1 MAQVGEIDY
10 QVTMDVQQLLTSQRQ
25 LEQRLNRM
33 DDSFNRTSR
42 AVNDTE
48 QSMLSLSKVAGVV
61 ASALSAGAIINA
73 VDEWGQMAA
82 RIKMALNSV
91 EGDVERYAEIQQR
104 FLEVSNR
111 NGKAIETTQ
120 ELYAGSATS
129 MKELGYNTTQTVDYI
144 ESLSSAFTANAT
156 GAQQTESAMNAL
168 NRAMVIGT
176 LKGNDWHS
184 VLNATPSVVA
194 DIAKELSR
202 LRGGVKV
209 TENDVK
215 KMAMQGGISMK
226 LFADAMIKAR
236 EENNA
241 LADSMDN
248 TIADGFTKLTNSA
261 KAYYGEMNQTLGITR
276 SVSAGFAVLT
286 DNFEKVSMVANV
298 ALAILGARM
307 AGALYSTIKAKISD
321 VSASIN
327 QTTATLNA
335 AKASEYAATT
345 AVRKAQADLSS
356 ARSAVAL
363 AQAEYNVAK
372 GTLAEA
378 TALDNLILKKS
389 LASKAALTLT
399 QATQAQT
406 AAMAN
411 SATAARA
418 ASLSMNLFKG
428 ALGLVGGP
436 AGAAMLAGAAVLY
449 FYQQAKE
456 ARESAIKLAEGVD
469 ELTAKMKEMSRVQ
482 KEAEMAELRK
492 ALPELNNEL
501 LNAVIAHS
509 KAIGAVKDLESQVAK
524 ATPGTSK
531 YTSLTNQLT
540 SAQDDLAIATNNAQK
555 AANDYSR
562 TKSTISL
569 IQADLNGTLKQGAE
583 LLQREASVLPNA
595 AAGWNSYGFS
605 IERATKAKAAFSL
618 LRPELDYG
626 GEDGNKLLKQME
638 RRLELSKLEGAE
650 KAKLS
655 ALYAAEDAG
664 VFDKEAIKNLQD
676 LAAKEYENTEAKKQ
690 GVKTAK
696 EAASAALKEATEAEK
711 LKQKIT
717 DVANATK
724 VAELETKG
732 LAREAAIL
740 EAVQKLGSK
749 ATKAQIAEITE
760 LAGKEF
766 DLKQKIQDRKD
777 AFSQNPEAKA
787 NQEYKLSLE
796 QLERQLQGNLVTEED
811 YHRRR
816 VDLAGEYSKKIA
828 EANAQASVSPIE
840 DNRAQFDP
848 VQQLKNEN
856 AKKLALTD
864 KYYAD
869 EMAII
874 NQAYAN
880 QQISHEQFTTAKQI
894 TDAQYLQIR
903 TAQERQFNEQQTAAQ
918 WQMLSQQSL
927 GFDMLTS
934 AVDAMAGSASN
945 AITGLLTGTMTAA
958 DAMRSLGNTILN
970 SVVNSIVQ
978 TGVEMLKNFII
989 GKTMGAAAAAASIGE
1004 AAVVASAWAPAAA
1017 FVSLATMGA
1026 NAAPANASLV
1036 GTTGLASTLAIAG
1049 ARKNGGPVD
1058 AGSMYRVG
1066 EGGKPEIFKASNGR
1080 QYMIPGD
1087 NGKVISN
1094 KDMQSG
1100 GMNVNV
1106 VFNDYSSGGH
1116 KFDAQTS
1123 QDGNTLTIQAFIMD
1137 MDNKGPMLQ
1146 SITRNTSATARAR
1159 G

>member
-1 MAQVGEIDY
+1 AWTELNNKLSNSVRASESLID
-10 QVTMDVQQLLTSQRQ
+10 VTQRVFDISQATRSSLDATATLYARLERGTREYNTSAADLAKLTSIINQGFIVSGATAI
-25 LEQRLNRM
+25 EAEN
-33 DDSFNRTSR
+33 
-42 AVNDTE
+42 
-48 QSMLSLSKVAGVV
+48 
-61 ASALSAGAIINA
+61 AIIQLSQGIA
-73 VDEWGQMAA
+73 SGVLRGEEF
-82 RIKMALNSV
+82 NSV
-91 EGDVERYAEIQQR
+91 AEQ
-104 FLEVSNR
+104 
-111 NGKAIETTQ
+111 G
-120 ELYAGSATS
+120 
-129 MKELGYNTTQTVDYI
+129 
-144 ESLSSAFTANAT
+144 
-156 GAQQTESAMNAL
+156 
-168 NRAMVIGT
+168 
-176 LKGNDWHS
+176 
-184 VLNATPSVVA
+184 
-194 DIAKELSR
+194 SR
-202 LRGGVKV
+202 LMV
-209 TENDVK
+209 
-215 KMAMQGGISMK
+215 
-226 LFADAMIKAR
+226 
-236 EENNA
+236 A
-241 LADSMDN
+241 LADSMGVG
-248 TIADGFTKLTNSA
+248 IGQLRKMAAEGKLTTDVVVKGLLSQGDAIGKEFAKTTRTMSQAFQEAGNNLTKFLGENTTIKSTISA
-261 KAYYGEMNQTLGITR
+261 FSDAVIAVSKNLDELSSALTVIT
-276 SVSAGFAVLT
+276 AV
-286 DNFEKVSMVANV
+286 VGSRYVA
-298 ALAILGARM
+298 ALAM
-307 AGALYSTIKAKISD
+307 AAKSKIQMAI
-321 VSASIN
+321 ASRESSIAEL
-327 QTTATLNA
+327 QS
-335 AKASEYAATT
+335 AKASEYAAN
-345 AVRKAQADLSS
+345 ASVRKAQADLAS

-378 TALDNLILKKS
+378 TALDNLIAKKS
-389 LASKAALTLT
+389 LASKAAITLA
-399 QATQAQT
+399 QATQVQT
-406 AAMAN
+406 AAMTRTA
-411 SATAARA
+411 AAARA
-418 ASLSMNLFKG
+418 ASISLGLANK

-436 AGAAMLAGAAVLY
+436 MGALMLAGAAMYY
-449 FYQQAKE
+449 FYQKTEQAKQE
-456 ARESAIKLAEGVD
+456 ARDFADSIDQLTVKLKELSYQEIARDAQDARDKQELLRLEMKEQENQLSSLRAQLELQKTALNGMPDLIDKNTTRILREVTKLEGDLAENKKKHELITKYLSDAQD
-469 ELTAKMKEMSRVQ
+469 EYNRKT
-482 KEAEMAELRK
+482 KEAIDL
-492 ALPELNNEL
+492 
-501 LNAVIAHS
+501 S
-509 KAIGAVKDLESQVAK
+509 VKS
-524 ATPGTSK
+524 AT
-531 YTSLTNQLT
+531 
-540 SAQDDLAIATNNAQK
+540 
-555 AANDYSR
+555 
-562 TKSTISL
+562 
-569 IQADLNGTLKQGAE
+569 TLD
-583 LLQREASVLPNA
+583 
-595 AAGWNSYGFS
+595 
-605 IERATKAKAAFSL
+605 IERSALGRLTKQIKEATGAKEEFSL
-618 LRPELDYG
+618 VRPKLDYG
-626 GEDGNKLLKQME
+626 GAEGEKLLKQME
-638 RRLELSKLEGAE
+638 ERLALSKLEGAE
-650 KAKLS
+650 RAKLK
-655 ALYAAEDAG
+655 AMYDAKDAG
-664 VFDKEAIKNLQD
+664 ITDPDAIRNLQD
-676 LAAKEYENTEAKKQ
+676 LAAQEYENTQAKKE
-690 GVKTAK
+690 GIKTAK
-696 EAASAALKEATEAEK
+696 QAASAALKEATEAEK

-749 ATKAQIAEITE
+749 ATKAQVAEITE

-766 DLKQKIQDRKD
+766 DLKQKIKDRKD

-796 QLERQLQGNLVTEED
+796 QLERQLKGNLVTEEN
-811 YHRRR
+811 YQRRR
-816 VDLAGEYSKKIA
+816 VELAGEYSKKIA
-828 EANAQASVSPIE
+828 EANAQASISPIE

-856 AKKLALTD
+856 AKKLALMD

-903 TAQERQFNEQQTAAQ
+903 TAQEKKFNEQQTAAQ

-934 AVDAMAGSASN
+934 AVDAMSGSASN

-989 GKTMGAAAAAASIGE
+989 GKTMGAAAAAASMGE
-1004 AAVVASAWAPAAA
+1004 AAIVASAWAPAAA

-1066 EGGKPEIFKASNGR
+1066 EGGKPEIFKANNGR

-1094 KDMQSG
+1094 KDMQG
-1100 GMNVNV
+1100 DGMNVNV

-1137 MDNKGPMLQ
+1137 MDNKGPILQ

>member
-1 MAQVGEIDY
+1 MAQVGEIVY
-10 QVTMDVQQLLTSQRQ
+10 QVQMDVQQLLTSQRQ

-42 AVNDTE
+42 AVNNTE

-168 NRAMVIGT
+168 NRAMVVGT

-286 DNFEKVSMVANV
+286 DNFEKVSMVANI

-321 VSASIN
+321 ISTSIN
-327 QTTATLNA
+327 QTTATLNT
-335 AKASEYAATT
+335 AKASEYAATA

-389 LASKAALTLT
+389 LASKAALTLA
-399 QATQAQT
+399 QATQVQT

-411 SATAARA
+411 SAAAAKA
-418 ASLSMNLFKG
+418 ASLSVNLFKG

-456 ARESAIKLAEGVD
+456 ARENAIKLAGGVD

-540 SAQDDLAIATNNAQK
+540 SAQDDLAIATNNAKK
-555 AANDYSR
+555 ASNDYSR

-569 IQADLNGTLKQGAE
+569 IQADLNGTLKQGIE
-583 LLQREASVLPNA
+583 LLQRETSVLPNA
-595 AAGWNSYGFS
+595 ADGWNSYGFS
-605 IERATKAKAAFSL
+605 IKRATQEKKDFNSQSL
-618 LRPELDYG
+618 VVQWSDKGLDMR
-626 GEDGNKLLKQME
+626 KSLE
-638 RRLELSKLEGAE
+638 RE
-650 KAKLS
+650 AKLANAQS
-655 ALYAAEDAG
+655 EVDKRLLQVKFYAEDNDLSEQEVLSLNQWAIAAQ
-664 VFDKEAIKNLQD
+664 DARDAESERNSKTKESTKATD
-676 LAAKEYENTEAKKQ
+676 AAYE
-690 GVKTAK
+690 
-696 EAASAALKEATEAEK
+696 ALKRQREEIELLNKGYKDGSLEMAKYDAVKSLGDKASPEQIKLAEK
-711 LKQKIT
+711 LAEDKYNIERNLADKKAALELDLVAKAKESHDKQLADLERIT
-717 DVANATK
+717 KDDVSLTEQAARRK
-724 VAELETKG
+724 AEI
-732 LAREAAIL
+732 EA
-740 EAVQKLGSK
+740 EYQQK
-749 ATKAQIAEITE
+749 IAEI
-760 LAGKEF
+760 K
-766 DLKQKIQDRKD
+766 
-777 AFSQNPEAKA
+777 AK
-787 NQEYKLSLE
+787 
-796 QLERQLQGNLVTEED
+796 
-811 YHRRR
+811 
-816 VDLAGEYSKKIA
+816 
-828 EANAQASVSPIE
+828 NAVSPQ
-840 DNRAQFDP
+840 DNLKAQVDP
-848 VQQLKNEN
+848 VQQLKNEHER
-856 AKKLALTD
+856 KLALI
-864 KYYAD
+864 KEY
-869 EMAII
+869 E
-874 NQAYAN
+874 NQKVLT
-880 QQISHEQFTTAKQI
+880 Q
-894 TDAQYLQIR
+894 
-903 TAQERQFNEQQTAAQ
+903 
-918 WQMLSQQSL
+918 QQSL
-927 GFDMLTS
+927 ALM
-934 AVDAMAGSASN
+934 
-945 AITGLLTGTMTAA
+945 
-958 DAMRSLGNTILN
+958 
-970 SVVNSIVQ
+970 
-978 TGVEMLKNFII
+978 
-989 GKTMGAAAAAASIGE
+989 
-1004 AAVVASAWAPAAA
+1004 
-1017 FVSLATMGA
+1017 
-1026 NAAPANASLV
+1026 NAANTQYEQDRMNAQWEIWRNQSQANQFLAD
-1036 GTTGLASTLAIAG
+1036 GL
-1049 ARKNGGPVD
+1049 D
-1058 AGSMYRVG
+1058 ALGQR
-1066 EGGKPEIFKASNGR
+1066 
-1080 QYMIPGD
+1080 
-1087 NGKVISN
+1087 
-1094 KDMQSG
+1094 
-1100 GMNVNV
+1100 
-1106 VFNDYSSGGH
+1106 
-1116 KFDAQTS
+1116 
-1123 QDGNTLTIQAFIMD
+1123 
-1137 MDNKGPMLQ
+1137 
-1146 SITRNTSATARAR
+1146 SA
-1159 G
+1159 

>member
-1 MAQVGEIDY
+1 MAQVGEIVY
-10 QVTMDVQQLLTSQRQ
+10 QVQMDVQQLLTSQRQ

-33 DDSFNRTSR
+33 DSSFNRTSQS
-42 AVNDTE
+42 VNNTE
-48 QSMLSLSKVAGVV
+48 RSMLSLSKVAASLAGYLSASMV
-61 ASALSAGAIINA
+61 ASYSEAWTELNNKLSNSVRTSESLIDVTQRVFDISQATRSSLDATATLYARLERGTREYNTSAEDLAKLTSIINQGFIVSGATAQEAENAIIQLSQGIA
-73 VDEWGQMAA
+73 SGVLRGEEF
-82 RIKMALNSV
+82 NSV
-91 EGDVERYAEIQQR
+91 AEQ
-104 FLEVSNR
+104 
-111 NGKAIETTQ
+111 G
-120 ELYAGSATS
+120 
-129 MKELGYNTTQTVDYI
+129 
-144 ESLSSAFTANAT
+144 
-156 GAQQTESAMNAL
+156 
-168 NRAMVIGT
+168 
-176 LKGNDWHS
+176 
-184 VLNATPSVVA
+184 
-194 DIAKELSR
+194 SR
-202 LRGGVKV
+202 LMV
-209 TENDVK
+209 
-215 KMAMQGGISMK
+215 
-226 LFADAMIKAR
+226 
-236 EENNA
+236 A
-241 LADSMDN
+241 LADSMGVG
-248 TIADGFTKLTNSA
+248 IGQLRKMAAEGKLTTDVVVKGLLSQGDAIGKEFAKTTRTMSQAFQEAGNNLTKFLGENTTIKSTISA
-261 KAYYGEMNQTLGITR
+261 FSDAVIT
-276 SVSAGFAVLT
+276 VSKNLDELSSVLT
-286 DNFEKVSMVANV
+286 VIAAVVGSRYVG
-298 ALAILGARM
+298 ALAM
-307 AGALYSTIKAKISD
+307 ATKSKVMMAA
-321 VSASIN
+321 ASR
-327 QTTATLNA
+327 QESVATLQSA
-335 AKASEYAATT
+335 RASEYAANMS
-345 AVRKAQADLSS
+345 VRKAQADLAS

-378 TALDNLILKKS
+378 TALDNLIAKKS
-389 LASKAALTLT
+389 LASKAAITLT

-406 AAMAN
+406 AAMAS

-418 ASLSMNLFKG
+418 ASLSMGLLRG
-428 ALGLVGGP
+428 AMGMLGGP
-436 AGAAMLAGAAVLY
+436 AGVAMLAGAAIYY
-449 FYQQAKE
+449 FYQKSEQAKQEARDFADSIDQLTVKLKELSYQEIARDAQDAADKQKVLTSEMKDQENQLARLEARLRMQQDALGNNPELIERNTINILREKIKLEGDLAENKKRHELITKYLSEAQSEYNRKAKE
-456 ARESAIKLAEGVD
+456 AIDLSVKSATTLDIEKSAFGR
-469 ELTAKMKEMSRVQ
+469 LTTQ
-482 KEAEMAELRK
+482 
-492 ALPELNNEL
+492 
-501 LNAVIAHS
+501 I
-509 KAIGAVKDLESQVAK
+509 
-524 ATPGTSK
+524 
-531 YTSLTNQLT
+531 
-540 SAQDDLAIATNNAQK
+540 
-555 AANDYSR
+555 
-562 TKSTISL
+562 
-569 IQADLNGTLKQGAE
+569 
-583 LLQREASVLPNA
+583 REAT
-595 AAGWNSYGFS
+595 G
-605 IERATKAKAAFSL
+605 AKEEFSL
-618 LRPELDYG
+618 VRPKLNYG
-626 GEDGNKLLKQME
+626 GEEGEKLKKQME
-638 RRLELSKLEGAE
+638 ERLALSKLEGAE
-650 KAKLS
+650 RAKLK
-655 ALYAAEDAG
+655 AMYDAKDAG
-664 VFDKEAIKNLQD
+664 ITDPDAIRHLQD
-676 LAAKEYENTEAKKQ
+676 LAAQEYENTQAKKE
-690 GVKTAK
+690 GIKTAK

-749 ATKAQIAEITE
+749 ATKAQVAEITE

-766 DLKQKIQDRKD
+766 DLKQKIKDRKD

-796 QLERQLQGNLVTEED
+796 QLERQLKGNLVTEEN
-811 YHRRR
+811 YQRRR
-816 VDLAGEYSKKIA
+816 VELAGEYSKKIA

-856 AKKLALTD
+856 AKKLALMD

-903 TAQERQFNEQQTAAQ
+903 TAQEKKFNEQQTAAQ

-934 AVDAMAGSASN
+934 AVDAMSGSASN

-989 GKTMGAAAAAASIGE
+989 GKTMGAAAAAASMGE
-1004 AAVVASAWAPAAA
+1004 AAIVASAWAPAAA

-1066 EGGKPEIFKASNGR
+1066 EGGKPEIFKANNGR

-1094 KDMQSG
+1094 KDMQGG

>member
-1 MAQVGEIDY
+1 MAQVGEIVY
-10 QVTMDVQQLLTSQRQ
+10 QVQMDVQQLLTSQQQ

-33 DDSFNRTSR
+33 DSSFNRTSQS
-42 AVNDTE
+42 VNNTE
-48 QSMLSLSKVAGVV
+48 RSMQSLSKVAAALTGYLSASMV
-61 ASALSAGAIINA
+61 ASYSEAWTELNNKLSNSVRASESLVDVTQRVFDISQATRSSLDATATLYARLERGTREYNTSAADLAKLTSIINQGFIVSGATAQEAENAIIQLSQGIA
-73 VDEWGQMAA
+73 SGVLRGEEF
-82 RIKMALNSV
+82 NSV
-91 EGDVERYAEIQQR
+91 AEQ
-104 FLEVSNR
+104 
-111 NGKAIETTQ
+111 G
-120 ELYAGSATS
+120 
-129 MKELGYNTTQTVDYI
+129 
-144 ESLSSAFTANAT
+144 
-156 GAQQTESAMNAL
+156 
-168 NRAMVIGT
+168 
-176 LKGNDWHS
+176 
-184 VLNATPSVVA
+184 
-194 DIAKELSR
+194 SR
-202 LRGGVKV
+202 LMV
-209 TENDVK
+209 
-215 KMAMQGGISMK
+215 
-226 LFADAMIKAR
+226 
-236 EENNA
+236 A
-241 LADSMDN
+241 LADSMGVG
-248 TIADGFTKLTNSA
+248 IGQLRKMAAEGKLTTDVVVKGLLSQGDAIGKEFAKTTRTMSQAFQEAGNNLTKFLGENTTIKSTISA
-261 KAYYGEMNQTLGITR
+261 FSDAVIT
-276 SVSAGFAVLT
+276 VSKNLDELSSVLT
-286 DNFEKVSMVANV
+286 VIATVVGSRYVG
-298 ALAILGARM
+298 ALAM
-307 AGALYSTIKAKISD
+307 ATKSKVMMAA
-321 VSASIN
+321 ASR
-327 QTTATLNA
+327 QESVATLQSA
-335 AKASEYAATT
+335 RASEYAANMS
-345 AVRKAQADLSS
+345 VRKAQADLAS

-378 TALDNLILKKS
+378 TALDNLIAKKS
-389 LASKAALTLT
+389 LASKAAITLT

-411 SATAARA
+411 SAAAARA
-418 ASLSMNLFKG
+418 ASLSMGLLRG
-428 ALGLVGGP
+428 AMGMLGGP
-436 AGAAMLAGAAVLY
+436 AGVAMLAGAAIYY
-449 FYQQAKE
+449 FYQKSEQAKQEARDFADSIDQLTVKLKELSYQEIARDAQDARDKQELLRLEMKEQEKQLSALRAQLELQKTALKDQPELIDKNTTRILREITKLEGDLSTNRKRLELTTKYLTDAQDEYNRKAKE
-456 ARESAIKLAEGVD
+456 AIDLSVKSATTLDIEKSAFGR
-469 ELTAKMKEMSRVQ
+469 LTTQ
-482 KEAEMAELRK
+482 
-492 ALPELNNEL
+492 
-501 LNAVIAHS
+501 I
-509 KAIGAVKDLESQVAK
+509 
-524 ATPGTSK
+524 
-531 YTSLTNQLT
+531 
-540 SAQDDLAIATNNAQK
+540 
-555 AANDYSR
+555 
-562 TKSTISL
+562 
-569 IQADLNGTLKQGAE
+569 
-583 LLQREASVLPNA
+583 REAT
-595 AAGWNSYGFS
+595 G
-605 IERATKAKAAFSL
+605 AKEEFSL
-618 LRPELDYG
+618 VRPKLNFG
-626 GEDGNKLLKQME
+626 GEEGEKLKKQME
-638 RRLELSKLEGAE
+638 ERLALSKLEGAE
-650 KAKLS
+650 RAKLK
-655 ALYAAEDAG
+655 AMYDAKDAG
-664 VFDKEAIKNLQD
+664 ITDPDAIRHLQD
-676 LAAKEYENTEAKKQ
+676 LAAQEYENTQAKK
-690 GVKTAK
+690 
-696 EAASAALKEATEAEK
+696 ESISAAKKEATEAEK

-749 ATKAQIAEITE
+749 ATKAQITEITE

-766 DLKQKIQDRKD
+766 DLNQKIQDRKD

-796 QLERQLQGNLVTEED
+796 QLERQLQGNLVTEEN
-811 YHRRR
+811 YQRRR
-816 VDLAGEYSKKIA
+816 VELAGEYSKKIA

-856 AKKLALTD
+856 AKKLALMD

-869 EMAII
+869 EMEII

-880 QQISHEQFTTAKQI
+880 QQISHDQFTTAKQI

-903 TAQERQFNEQQTAAQ
+903 TAQEKQFNEQQTAAQ

-1066 EGGKPEIFKASNGR
+1066 EGGKPEIFKANNGR

-1094 KDMQSG
+1094 KDMQG
-1100 GMNVNV
+1100 DGMNVNV

-1116 KFDAQTS
+1116 KFDAQSS

>member
-1 MAQVGEIDY
+1 MAQVGEIVY
-10 QVTMDVQQLLTSQRQ
+10 QVQMDVQQLLTSQRQ

-33 DDSFNRTSR
+33 DSSFNRTSQS
-42 AVNDTE
+42 VNNTE
-48 QSMLSLSKVAGVV
+48 RSMLSLSKVAASLAGYLSASMV
-61 ASALSAGAIINA
+61 ASYSEAWTELNNKLSNSVRTSESLIDVTQRVFDISQATRSSLDATATLYARLERGTREYNTSAADLAKLTSIINQGFIVSGATAQEAENAIIQLSQGIA
-73 VDEWGQMAA
+73 SGVLRGEEF
-82 RIKMALNSV
+82 NSV
-91 EGDVERYAEIQQR
+91 AEQ
-104 FLEVSNR
+104 
-111 NGKAIETTQ
+111 G
-120 ELYAGSATS
+120 
-129 MKELGYNTTQTVDYI
+129 
-144 ESLSSAFTANAT
+144 
-156 GAQQTESAMNAL
+156 
-168 NRAMVIGT
+168 
-176 LKGNDWHS
+176 
-184 VLNATPSVVA
+184 
-194 DIAKELSR
+194 SR
-202 LRGGVKV
+202 LMV
-209 TENDVK
+209 
-215 KMAMQGGISMK
+215 
-226 LFADAMIKAR
+226 
-236 EENNA
+236 A
-241 LADSMDN
+241 LADSMGVG
-248 TIADGFTKLTNSA
+248 IGQLRKMAAEGKLTTDVVVKGLLSQGDAIGKEFAKTTRTMSQAFQEAGNNLTKFLGENTTIKSTISA
-261 KAYYGEMNQTLGITR
+261 FSDAVIT
-276 SVSAGFAVLT
+276 VSKNLDELSSVLT
-286 DNFEKVSMVANV
+286 VIAAVVGSRYVG
-298 ALAILGARM
+298 ALAM
-307 AGALYSTIKAKISD
+307 ATKSKVMMAAASRQE
-321 VSASIN
+321 SA
-327 QTTATLNA
+327 ATLQSA
-335 AKASEYAATT
+335 RASEYAANMS
-345 AVRKAQADLSS
+345 VRKAQADLAS

-378 TALDNLILKKS
+378 TALDNLIAKKS
-389 LASKAALTLT
+389 LASKAAITLT

-411 SATAARA
+411 SAAAARA
-418 ASLSMNLFKG
+418 ASLSMGLLRG
-428 ALGLVGGP
+428 AMGVLGGP
-436 AGAAMLAGAAVLY
+436 AGVAMLAGAAIYY
-449 FYQQAKE
+449 FYQKSEQAKQE
-456 ARESAIKLAEGVD
+456 ARDFADSIDQLTVKLKELSYQEIARDAQDARDKQELLRLEMKEQENQLSSLRAQLELQKTALNGMPDLIDKNTTRILREVTKLEGDLAENKKRHELITKYLSDAQD
-469 ELTAKMKEMSRVQ
+469 EYNRKT
-482 KEAEMAELRK
+482 KEAIDL
-492 ALPELNNEL
+492 
-501 LNAVIAHS
+501 S
-509 KAIGAVKDLESQVAK
+509 VKS
-524 ATPGTSK
+524 AT
-531 YTSLTNQLT
+531 
-540 SAQDDLAIATNNAQK
+540 
-555 AANDYSR
+555 
-562 TKSTISL
+562 
-569 IQADLNGTLKQGAE
+569 TLD
-583 LLQREASVLPNA
+583 
-595 AAGWNSYGFS
+595 
-605 IERATKAKAAFSL
+605 IERSALGRLTKQIKEATGAKEEFSL
-618 LRPELDYG
+618 VRPKLDYG
-626 GEDGNKLLKQME
+626 GAEGEKLLKQME
-638 RRLELSKLEGAE
+638 ERLALSKLEGAE
-650 KAKLS
+650 RAKLK
-655 ALYAAEDAG
+655 AMYDAKDAG
-664 VFDKEAIKNLQD
+664 ITDPDAIRNLQD
-676 LAAKEYENTEAKKQ
+676 LAAQEYENTQAKKE
-690 GVKTAK
+690 GIKTAK
-696 EAASAALKEATEAEK
+696 QAASAALKEATEAEK

-749 ATKAQIAEITE
+749 ATKAQITEITE

-766 DLKQKIQDRKD
+766 DLNQKIQDRKD

-796 QLERQLQGNLVTEED
+796 QLERQLQGNLVTEEN
-811 YHRRR
+811 YQRRR
-816 VDLAGEYSKKIA
+816 VELASEYSKKIA

-848 VQQLKNEN
+848 IQQLKNEN
-856 AKKLALTD
+856 AKKLALMD

-869 EMAII
+869 EMSII

-894 TDAQYLQIR
+894 TNAQYLQIR
-903 TAQERQFNEQQTAAQ
+903 TAQEKKFNEQQTAAQ

-934 AVDAMAGSASN
+934 AVDAMSGSASN

-989 GKTMGAAAAAASIGE
+989 GKTMGAAAAAASMGE
-1004 AAVVASAWAPAAA
+1004 AAIVASAWAPAAA

-1066 EGGKPEIFKASNGR
+1066 EGGKPEIFKANNGR

-1094 KDMQSG
+1094 KDMQGG

>member
-1 MAQVGEIDY
+1 MAQVGEIVY
-10 QVTMDVQQLLTSQRQ
+10 QVQMDVQQLLTSQQQ

-33 DDSFNRTSR
+33 DSSFNRTSQS
-42 AVNDTE
+42 VNNTE
-48 QSMLSLSKVAGVV
+48 RSMQSLSKVAAALTGYLSASMV
-61 ASALSAGAIINA
+61 ASYSEAWTELNNKLSNSVRASESLVDVTQRVFDISQATRSSLDATATLYARLERGTREYNTSAADLAKLTSIINQGFIVSGATAQEAENAIIQLSQGIA
-73 VDEWGQMAA
+73 SGVLRGEEF
-82 RIKMALNSV
+82 NSV
-91 EGDVERYAEIQQR
+91 AEQ
-104 FLEVSNR
+104 
-111 NGKAIETTQ
+111 G
-120 ELYAGSATS
+120 
-129 MKELGYNTTQTVDYI
+129 
-144 ESLSSAFTANAT
+144 
-156 GAQQTESAMNAL
+156 
-168 NRAMVIGT
+168 
-176 LKGNDWHS
+176 
-184 VLNATPSVVA
+184 
-194 DIAKELSR
+194 SR
-202 LRGGVKV
+202 LMV
-209 TENDVK
+209 
-215 KMAMQGGISMK
+215 
-226 LFADAMIKAR
+226 
-236 EENNA
+236 A
-241 LADSMDN
+241 LADSMGVG
-248 TIADGFTKLTNSA
+248 IGQLRKMAAEGKLTTDVVVKGLLSQGDAIGKEFAKTTRTMSQAFQEAGNNLTKFLGENTTIKSTISA
-261 KAYYGEMNQTLGITR
+261 FSDAVIT
-276 SVSAGFAVLT
+276 VSKNLDELSSVLT
-286 DNFEKVSMVANV
+286 VIATVVGSRYVG
-298 ALAILGARM
+298 ALAM
-307 AGALYSTIKAKISD
+307 ATKSKVMMAA
-321 VSASIN
+321 ASR
-327 QTTATLNA
+327 QESVATLQSA
-335 AKASEYAATT
+335 RASEYAANMS
-345 AVRKAQADLSS
+345 VRKAQADLAS

-378 TALDNLILKKS
+378 TALDNLIAKKS
-389 LASKAALTLT
+389 LASKAAITLT

-411 SATAARA
+411 SAAAARA
-418 ASLSMNLFKG
+418 ASLSMGLLRG
-428 ALGLVGGP
+428 AMGMLGGP
-436 AGAAMLAGAAVLY
+436 AGVAMLAGAAIYY
-449 FYQQAKE
+449 FYQKSEQAKQE
-456 ARESAIKLAEGVD
+456 ARDFADSIDQLTVKLKELSYQEIARDAQDARDKQELLRLEMKEQENQLSSLRAQLELQKTALNGMPDLIDKNTTRILREVTKLEGDLAENKKRHELITKYLSDAQD
-469 ELTAKMKEMSRVQ
+469 EYNRKT
-482 KEAEMAELRK
+482 KEAIDL
-492 ALPELNNEL
+492 
-501 LNAVIAHS
+501 S
-509 KAIGAVKDLESQVAK
+509 VKS
-524 ATPGTSK
+524 AT
-531 YTSLTNQLT
+531 
-540 SAQDDLAIATNNAQK
+540 
-555 AANDYSR
+555 
-562 TKSTISL
+562 
-569 IQADLNGTLKQGAE
+569 TLD
-583 LLQREASVLPNA
+583 
-595 AAGWNSYGFS
+595 
-605 IERATKAKAAFSL
+605 IERSALGRLTKQIKEATGAKEEFSL
-618 LRPELDYG
+618 VRPKLDYG
-626 GEDGNKLLKQME
+626 GAEGEKLLKQME
-638 RRLELSKLEGAE
+638 ERLALSKLEGAE
-650 KAKLS
+650 RAKLK
-655 ALYAAEDAG
+655 AMYDAKDAG
-664 VFDKEAIKNLQD
+664 ITDTDAIRNLQD
-676 LAAKEYENTEAKKQ
+676 LAAQEYENTQAKKE
-690 GVKTAK
+690 GIKTAK
-696 EAASAALKEATEAEK
+696 QAASAALKEATEAEK

-749 ATKAQIAEITE
+749 ATKAQVAEITE

-796 QLERQLQGNLVTEED
+796 QLERQLQGNLVTEEN
-811 YHRRR
+811 YQRRR
-816 VDLAGEYSKKIA
+816 VELAGEYSKKIA
-828 EANAQASVSPIE
+828 EANAQASISPIE

-856 AKKLALTD
+856 AKKLALMD

-903 TAQERQFNEQQTAAQ
+903 TAQEKKFNEQQTAAQ

-934 AVDAMAGSASN
+934 AVDAMSGSASN

-989 GKTMGAAAAAASIGE
+989 GKTMGAAAAAASMGE
-1004 AAVVASAWAPAAA
+1004 AAIVASAWAPAAA

-1066 EGGKPEIFKASNGR
+1066 EGGKPEIFKANNGR

-1094 KDMQSG
+1094 KDMQGG

>member
-1 MAQVGEIDY
+1 MAQVGEIVY
-10 QVTMDVQQLLTSQRQ
+10 QVQMDVQQLLTSQRQ

-33 DDSFNRTSR
+33 DSSFNRTSQS
-42 AVNDTE
+42 VNNTE
-48 QSMLSLSKVAGVV
+48 RSMLSLSKVAASLAGYLSASMV
-61 ASALSAGAIINA
+61 ASYSEAWTELNNKLSNSVRASESLVDVTQRVFDISQATRSSLDATATLYARLERGTREYNTSAEDLAKLTSIINQGFIVSGATAQEAENAIIQLSQGIA
-73 VDEWGQMAA
+73 SGVLRGEEF
-82 RIKMALNSV
+82 NSV
-91 EGDVERYAEIQQR
+91 AEQ
-104 FLEVSNR
+104 
-111 NGKAIETTQ
+111 G
-120 ELYAGSATS
+120 
-129 MKELGYNTTQTVDYI
+129 
-144 ESLSSAFTANAT
+144 
-156 GAQQTESAMNAL
+156 
-168 NRAMVIGT
+168 
-176 LKGNDWHS
+176 
-184 VLNATPSVVA
+184 
-194 DIAKELSR
+194 SR
-202 LRGGVKV
+202 LMV
-209 TENDVK
+209 
-215 KMAMQGGISMK
+215 
-226 LFADAMIKAR
+226 
-236 EENNA
+236 A
-241 LADSMDN
+241 LADSMGVG
-248 TIADGFTKLTNSA
+248 IGQLRKMAAEGKLTTDVVVKGLLSQGDAIGKEFAKTTRTMSQAFQEAGNNLTKFLGENTTIKSTISA
-261 KAYYGEMNQTLGITR
+261 FSDAVIT
-276 SVSAGFAVLT
+276 VSKNLDELSSVLT
-286 DNFEKVSMVANV
+286 VIATVVGSRYVG
-298 ALAILGARM
+298 ALAM
-307 AGALYSTIKAKISD
+307 ATKSKVMMAA
-321 VSASIN
+321 ASR
-327 QTTATLNA
+327 QESVATLQSA
-335 AKASEYAATT
+335 RASEYAANMS
-345 AVRKAQADLSS
+345 VRKAQADLAS

-378 TALDNLILKKS
+378 TALDNLIAKKS
-389 LASKAALTLT
+389 LASKAAITLT

-411 SATAARA
+411 SAAAARA
-418 ASLSMNLFKG
+418 ASLSMGLLRG
-428 ALGLVGGP
+428 AMGMLGGP
-436 AGAAMLAGAAVLY
+436 AGVAMLAGAAIYY
-449 FYQQAKE
+449 FYQKSEQAKQEARDFADSIDQLTVKLKELSYQEIARDAQDARDKQELLRLEMKEQEKQLSALRAQLELQKTALKDQPELIDKNTTRILREITKLEGDLSTNRKRLELTTKYLTDAQDEYNRKAKE
-456 ARESAIKLAEGVD
+456 AIDLSVKSATTLDIEKSAFGR
-469 ELTAKMKEMSRVQ
+469 LTTQ
-482 KEAEMAELRK
+482 
-492 ALPELNNEL
+492 
-501 LNAVIAHS
+501 I
-509 KAIGAVKDLESQVAK
+509 
-524 ATPGTSK
+524 
-531 YTSLTNQLT
+531 
-540 SAQDDLAIATNNAQK
+540 
-555 AANDYSR
+555 
-562 TKSTISL
+562 
-569 IQADLNGTLKQGAE
+569 
-583 LLQREASVLPNA
+583 REAT
-595 AAGWNSYGFS
+595 G
-605 IERATKAKAAFSL
+605 AKEEFSL
-618 LRPELDYG
+618 VRPKLNFG
-626 GEDGNKLLKQME
+626 GEEGEKLKKQME
-638 RRLELSKLEGAE
+638 ERLALSKLEGAE
-650 KAKLS
+650 RAKLK
-655 ALYAAEDAG
+655 AMYDAKDAG
-664 VFDKEAIKNLQD
+664 ITDPDAIRHLQD
-676 LAAKEYENTEAKKQ
+676 LAAQEYENTQAKK
-690 GVKTAK
+690 
-696 EAASAALKEATEAEK
+696 ESISAAKKEATEAEK

-749 ATKAQIAEITE
+749 ATKAQITEITE

-766 DLKQKIQDRKD
+766 DLNQKIQDRKD

-796 QLERQLQGNLVTEED
+796 QLERQLQGNLVTEEN
-811 YHRRR
+811 YQRRR
-816 VDLAGEYSKKIA
+816 VELAGEYSKKIA

-856 AKKLALTD
+856 AKKLALMD

-869 EMAII
+869 EMEII

-880 QQISHEQFTTAKQI
+880 QQISHDQFTTAKQI

-903 TAQERQFNEQQTAAQ
+903 TAQEKQFNEQQTAAQ

-1004 AAVVASAWAPAAA
+1004 ADVVASAWLPAAA

-1066 EGGKPEIFKASNGR
+1066 EGGKPEIFKANNGR

-1094 KDMQSG
+1094 KDMQG
-1100 GMNVNV
+1100 DGMNVNV

-1116 KFDAQTS
+1116 KFDAQSS